1 MNKKFAVISL
11 AGALLLG
18 GAVAAGAAD
27 TNGKGS
33 TGSKKEAV
41 QDLITVEEAKKIALS
56 EAEGRV
62 ESIEL
67 ERANGKQYYD
77 IDIENGKEDFDIK
90 IHALDGEVISINKE
104 RDDDDDN
111 DDNDQSE
118 KEVNGENIISEQKA
132 VEIAEKEVNGT
143 LKEIEIDEDDGQIL
157 YEVELKTNKGEA
169 DVDID
174 AETGKILKVKLDD

>member
-1 MNKKFAVISL
+1 MNKRFTVISL
-11 AGALLLG
+11 TGALLLG

-27 TNGKGS
+27 TNQNGS
-33 TGSKKEAV
+33 AGSKKEAV

-67 ERANGKQYYD
+67 ERANGKQYYE

-90 IHALDGEVISINKE
+90 VHALDGEVISINKE
-104 RDDDDDN
+104 RNDDDDD
-111 DDNDQSE
+111 DQSG

-132 VEIAEKEVNGT
+132 IEIAEKEVNGT
-143 LKEIEIDEDDGQIL
+143 MKEIEKDEDDGQIL
-157 YEVELKTNKGEA
+157 YEVELKTSKGEA

-174 AETGKILKVKLDD
+174 AETGKVLKVELDD

>member
-27 TNGKGS
+27 KNEKGS
-33 TGSKKEAV
+33 TGSKTEAA

-67 ERANGKQYYD
+67 ERVKGKQYYEID
-77 IDIENGKEDFDIK
+77 IDNGEEDFDIK
-90 IHALDGEVISINKE
+90 INALDGNVISINKE

-111 DDNDQSE
+111 DQSE
-118 KEVNGENIISEQKA
+118 KEINGEKIISEQNA
-132 VEIAEKEVNGT
+132 IEIAEKEVNGMM
-143 LKEIEIDEDDGQIL
+143 KEIEIDEDDGQIL
-157 YEVELKTNKGEA
+157 YEVELQTNKGEA

-174 AETGKILKVKLDD
+174 AETGKVLKVDLDD

>member
-1 MNKKFAVISL
+1 MNKQFAVISL

-27 TNGKGS
+27 TNEKGS
-33 TGSKKEAV
+33 TGSKTEAE

-67 ERANGKQYYD
+67 ERAKGKQYYEID
-77 IDIENGKEDFDIK
+77 IDNGEEDFDIK
-90 IHALDGEVISINKE
+90 INALDGKVISINKE
-104 RDDDDDN
+104 RDDN
-111 DDNDQSE
+111 DDNDQAE
-118 KEVNGENIISEQKA
+118 KEINGEKIISEQNA
-132 VEIAEKEVNGT
+132 IEIAEKEVNGMM
-143 LKEIEIDEDDGQIL
+143 KEIEIDEDDGQIL
-157 YEVELKTNKGEA
+157 YEVELQTKKGEA

-174 AETGKILKVKLDD
+174 AETGKVLKVELDD

>member
-33 TGSKKEAV
+33 NGSKKEAV
-41 QDLITVEEAKKIALS
+41 QDMITVEEAKKIALS

-67 ERANGKQYYD
+67 ERANGKQYYE

-90 IHALDGEVISINKE
+90 VHALDGEVISINK
-104 RDDDDDN
+104 RNDDDDD
-111 DDNDQSE
+111 DQSE
-118 KEVNGENIISEQKA
+118 KEVNRENVISEQKA
-132 VEIAEKEVNGT
+132 IEIAEKEVNGT
-143 LKEIEIDEDDGQIL
+143 MKEIEIDEDDGQIL
-157 YEVELKTNKGEA
+157 YEVELQSNKGEA

-174 AETGKILKVKLDD
+174 AETGKVLKVELDD

>member
-11 AGALLLG
+11 AGAVLLG

-27 TNGKGS
+27 TNGQGS

-104 RDDDDDN
+104 RDDDDN
-111 DDNDQSE
+111 DDNYQSE

-132 VEIAEKEVNGT
+132 IEIAEKEVNGT
-143 LKEIEIDEDDGQIL
+143 LKEIEIDGDDGQNL
-157 YEVELKTNKGEA
+157 YEIELKTNKGEA

-174 AETGKILKVKLDD
+174 AETGKILKVELDD

>member
-33 TGSKKEAV
+33 NGSKKEAV
-41 QDLITVEEAKKIALS
+41 QDMITVEEAKKIALS

-67 ERANGKQYYD
+67 ERANGKQYYE

-90 IHALDGEVISINKE
+90 VHALDGEVISINK
-104 RDDDDDN
+104 RIDDDDD
-111 DDNDQSE
+111 DQSE
-118 KEVNGENIISEQKA
+118 KEVNRENVISEQKA
-132 VEIAEKEVNGT
+132 IEIAEKEVNGT
-143 LKEIEIDEDDGQIL
+143 MKEIEIDEDDGQIL
-157 YEVELKTNKGEA
+157 YEVELQTNKGEA

-174 AETGKILKVKLDD
+174 AETGKVLKVELDD

>member
-11 AGALLLG
+11 TGALLMG

-33 TGSKKEAV
+33 NGSKKEAA
-41 QDLITVEEAKKIALS
+41 QDMITVEEAKKIALS

-67 ERANGKQYYD
+67 ERVNGKQYYE

-90 IHALDGEVISINKE
+90 VHALDGEVISINKE
-104 RDDDDDN
+104 RNDDDDD
-111 DDNDQSE
+111 DQSE
-118 KEVNGENIISEQKA
+118 KEVNRENVISEQKA
-132 VEIAEKEVNGT
+132 IEIAEKEVNGT
-143 LKEIEIDEDDGQIL
+143 MKEIEIDEDDGQIL
-157 YEVELKTNKGEA
+157 YEVELQTNKGEA

-174 AETGKILKVKLDD
+174 AETGKVLKVELDD

>member
-11 AGALLLG
+11 AGAVLLG

-27 TNGKGS
+27 TNGIGS
-33 TGSKKEAV
+33 TGSKKEAA
-41 QDLITVEEAKKIALS
+41 QDMITVEEAKKIALS

-67 ERANGKQYYD
+67 ERANGKQYYE

-90 IHALDGEVISINKE
+90 VHALDGEVISINKE
-104 RDDDDDN
+104 RNDDDDD
-111 DDNDQSE
+111 DQSE
-118 KEVNGENIISEQKA
+118 KEGNRENVISEQKA
-132 VEIAEKEVNGT
+132 IEIAEKEVNGT
-143 LKEIEIDEDDGQIL
+143 MKEIEIDEDDGQIL
-157 YEVELKTNKGEA
+157 YEVELQTNKGEA

-174 AETGKILKVKLDD
+174 AETGKVLKVELDD

>member
-11 AGALLLG
+11 AGAVLLG

-27 TNGKGS
+27 TSGQGS

-90 IHALDGEVISINKE
+90 IHALDGEVISINKD
-104 RDDDDDN
+104 RDDDD

-132 VEIAEKEVNGT
+132 IEIAEKEVNGT
-143 LKEIEIDEDDGQIL
+143 LKEIEIDEDNEQIL

-174 AETGKILKVKLDD
+174 AETGKILKVELDD

>member
-1 MNKKFAVISL
+1 MNKKFTVISL

-27 TNGKGS
+27 TNGEGS
-33 TGSKKEAV
+33 TWSKKETG

-67 ERANGKQYYD
+67 ERANGKQYYE
-77 IDIENGKEDFDIK
+77 IDIENGREDFDIK
-90 IHALDGEVISINKE
+90 VHALDGEVISINKE
-104 RDDDDDN
+104 RNDD

-118 KEVNGENIISEQKA
+118 KEVNGENVISEQKA
-132 VEIAEKEVNGT
+132 IEIAEKEVNGT
-143 LKEIEIDEDDGQIL
+143 MKEIDIDEDNGQIL
-157 YEVELKTNKGEA
+157 YEVELQTNKGEA

-174 AETGKILKVKLDD
+174 AETGKVLKVELDD

>member
-1 MNKKFAVISL
+1 MNKQFAVILL

-18 GAVAAGAAD
+18 GAIAAGAAD
-27 TNGKGS
+27 TNEKGS
-33 TGSKKEAV
+33 TGSKTEAE

-67 ERANGKQYYD
+67 ERVKGKQYYE
-77 IDIENGKEDFDIK
+77 IDIVNGEKDFDIK
-90 IHALDGEVISINKE
+90 INALDGKVISINRE

-111 DDNDQSE
+111 DQSE
-118 KEVNGENIISEQKA
+118 IEINGEKIISEQKA
-132 VEIAEKEVNGT
+132 IEIAEKEVNGMM
-143 LKEIEIDEDDGQIL
+143 KEIEIDEDDGQIL
-157 YEVELKTNKGEA
+157 YEVELQTNKGEA

-174 AETGKILKVKLDD
+174 AETGKVLKVELDD

>member
-41 QDLITVEEAKKIALS
+41 QDMITVEEAKKIALS

-67 ERANGKQYYD
+67 ERANGNQYYE
-77 IDIENGKEDFDIK
+77 IDIEDGKEDYDIK
-90 IHALDGEVISINKE
+90 INALDGKVISINKE

-111 DDNDQSE
+111 DQSG

-132 VEIAEKEVNGT
+132 IELAEKEVNGT
-143 LKEIEIDEDDGQIL
+143 MKEIEKDEDDGQIL

-174 AETGKILKVKLDD
+174 AVTGKVLKVELDD

>member
-11 AGALLLG
+11 AGAVLLG

-33 TGSKKEAV
+33 TGSKKEAA
-41 QDLITVEEAKKIALS
+41 QDMITVEEAKKIALS

-67 ERANGKQYYD
+67 ERANGKQYYEV
-77 IDIENGKEDFDIK
+77 DIENGKEDFDIK
-90 IHALDGEVISINKE
+90 VHALDGEVISINKE
-104 RDDDDDN
+104 RNDDDDD
-111 DDNDQSE
+111 DQSE
-118 KEVNGENIISEQKA
+118 KEVNRENVISEQKA
-132 VEIAEKEVNGT
+132 IEIAEKEVNGT
-143 LKEIEIDEDDGQIL
+143 MKEIEIDEDDGQIL
-157 YEVELKTNKGEA
+157 YEVELQTNKGEA

-174 AETGKILKVKLDD
+174 AETGKVLKVELDD

>member
-27 TNGKGS
+27 KNEKGS
-33 TGSKKEAV
+33 TGSKTEAA

-67 ERANGKQYYD
+67 ERVKGKQYYEID
-77 IDIENGKEDFDIK
+77 IDNGEEDFDIK
-90 IHALDGEVISINKE
+90 INALDGKVISINKE

-111 DDNDQSE
+111 DQSE
-118 KEVNGENIISEQKA
+118 KEINGENIISEQKA
-132 VEIAEKEVNGT
+132 IEIAEKEVNGMM
-143 LKEIEIDEDDGQIL
+143 KEIEIDEDDGQIL
-157 YEVELKTNKGEA
+157 YEVELQTNKGEA

-174 AETGKILKVKLDD
+174 AETGKVVKVELDD

>member
-11 AGALLLG
+11 TGALLLG

-33 TGSKKEAV
+33 TGSKKEAA
-41 QDLITVEEAKKIALS
+41 QDMITVEEAKKIALS

-67 ERANGKQYYD
+67 ERANGKQYYE

-90 IHALDGEVISINKE
+90 VHALDGEVISINKE
-104 RDDDDDN
+104 RNDDN
-111 DDNDQSE
+111 DDDQSE
-118 KEVNGENIISEQKA
+118 KEVNRENVISEQKA
-132 VEIAEKEVNGT
+132 IEIAEKEVNGT
-143 LKEIEIDEDDGQIL
+143 MKEIEIDEDDGQIL
-157 YEVELKTNKGEA
+157 YEVELQTNKGEA

-174 AETGKILKVKLDD
+174 AETGKVLKVELDD

>member
-1 MNKKFAVISL
+1 MNKKLAVISL
-11 AGALLLG
+11 AGAVLLG

-27 TNGKGS
+27 TNGKESGD
-33 TGSKKEAV
+33 SKKDAV
-41 QDLITVEEAKKIALS
+41 QDLITIEEAKKIALT

-67 ERANGKQYYD
+67 ERASGEQYYE

-90 IHALDGEVISINKE
+90 INALDGEIISIDKD
-104 RDDDDDN
+104 RDDD

-118 KEVNGENIISEQKA
+118 KEISGENIISEQKA
-132 VEIAEKEVNGT
+132 IEIAEKEVNGT
-143 LKEIEIDEDDGQIL
+143 MKEIEKDEDDGRIL
-157 YEVELKTNKGEA
+157 YEIELKTTNGEA

-174 AETGKILKVKLDD
+174 AATGKVLKVEIDD

>member
-1 MNKKFAVISL
+1 MNKQFAVISL

-18 GAVAAGAAD
+18 GAIAAGAAD
-27 TNGKGS
+27 TNEKGS
-33 TGSKKEAV
+33 TGSKTEAE

-67 ERANGKQYYD
+67 ERVKGKQYYE
-77 IDIENGKEDFDIK
+77 IDIVNGEKDFDIK
-90 IHALDGEVISINKE
+90 INALDGKVISINKE

-111 DDNDQSE
+111 DQSE
-118 KEVNGENIISEQKA
+118 KEINGEKIISEQNA
-132 VEIAEKEVNGT
+132 IEIAEKEVNGMM
-143 LKEIEIDEDDGQIL
+143 KEIEIDEDDGQIL
-157 YEVELKTNKGEA
+157 YEVELQTNKGEA

-174 AETGKILKVKLDD
+174 AETGKVLKVELDD

>member
-1 MNKKFAVISL
+1 MNKQFAVILL

-18 GAVAAGAAD
+18 GAIAAGAAD
-27 TNGKGS
+27 TNEKGS
-33 TGSKKEAV
+33 TGSKTEAE

-67 ERANGKQYYD
+67 ERVKGKQYYE
-77 IDIENGKEDFDIK
+77 IDIVNGEKDFDIK
-90 IHALDGEVISINKE
+90 INALDGKVISINKE

-111 DDNDQSE
+111 DQSE
-118 KEVNGENIISEQKA
+118 KEINGEKIISEQKA
-132 VEIAEKEVNGT
+132 IEIAEKEVNGMM
-143 LKEIEIDEDDGQIL
+143 KEIEIDEDDGQIL
-157 YEVELKTNKGEA
+157 YEVELQTNKGEA

-174 AETGKILKVKLDD
+174 AETGKVLKVELDD

>member
-11 AGALLLG
+11 AGAVLLG

-33 TGSKKEAV
+33 TGSKIEAV

-67 ERANGKQYYD
+67 ERANGNQYYE
-77 IDIENGKEDFDIK
+77 IDIENGTEDFDIK
-90 IHALDGEVISINKE
+90 INALDGKVISFNKE
-104 RDDDDDN
+104 RD

-118 KEVNGENIISEQKA
+118 KEVYGENIISEQKA
-132 VEIAEKEVNGT
+132 IEIAEKEVNGT
-143 LKEIEIDEDDGQIL
+143 MKEIEIDEDDGQIL
-157 YEVELKTNKGEA
+157 YEVELQTKKGEA

-174 AETGKILKVKLDD
+174 AETGKVLKVELGD

>member
-11 AGALLLG
+11 TGALLLG

-33 TGSKKEAV
+33 NGSKKEAA
-41 QDLITVEEAKKIALS
+41 QDMITVEEAKKIALS

-67 ERANGKQYYD
+67 ERANGKQYYE

-90 IHALDGEVISINKE
+90 VHALDGEVISINKE
-104 RDDDDDN
+104 RNDDN
-111 DDNDQSE
+111 DDDQSE
-118 KEVNGENIISEQKA
+118 KEVNRENVISEQKA
-132 VEIAEKEVNGT
+132 IEIAEKEVNGT
-143 LKEIEIDEDDGQIL
+143 MKEIEIDEDDGQIL
-157 YEVELKTNKGEA
+157 YEVELQTNKGEA

-174 AETGKILKVKLDD
+174 AETGKVLKVELDD

>member
-11 AGALLLG
+11 AGAVLLG

-33 TGSKKEAV
+33 TGSKIEAV

-67 ERANGKQYYD
+67 ERANGNQYYE
-77 IDIENGKEDFDIK
+77 IDIENGTEDFDIK
-90 IHALDGEVISINKE
+90 INALDGKVISFNKE

-111 DDNDQSE
+111 DQSE
-118 KEVNGENIISEQKA
+118 KEVYGENIISEQKA
-132 VEIAEKEVNGT
+132 IEIAEKEVNGT
-143 LKEIEIDEDDGQIL
+143 MKEIEIDEDDGQIL
-157 YEVELKTNKGEA
+157 YEVELQTKKGEA

-174 AETGKILKVKLDD
+174 AETGKVLKVELGD

>member
-1 MNKKFAVISL
+1 MNKQFAVISL

-18 GAVAAGAAD
+18 GAIAAGAAD
-27 TNGKGS
+27 TNEKGS
-33 TGSKKEAV
+33 TGSKTEAE

-67 ERANGKQYYD
+67 ERVKGKQYYE
-77 IDIENGKEDFDIK
+77 IDIVNGEKDFDIK
-90 IHALDGEVISINKE
+90 INALDGKVISINKE

-111 DDNDQSE
+111 DQSE
-118 KEVNGENIISEQKA
+118 KEINGEKIISEQKA
-132 VEIAEKEVNGT
+132 IEIAEKEVNGMM
-143 LKEIEIDEDDGQIL
+143 KEIEIDEDDGQIL
-157 YEVELKTNKGEA
+157 YEVELQTNKGEA

-174 AETGKILKVKLDD
+174 AETGKVLKVELDD

>member
-11 AGALLLG
+11 AGAVLLG

-33 TGSKKEAV
+33 TGSKKEAA
-41 QDLITVEEAKKIALS
+41 QDMITVEEAKKIALS

-67 ERANGKQYYD
+67 ERANGKQYYE
-77 IDIENGKEDFDIK
+77 IDIENGKEDVDIK
-90 IHALDGEVISINKE
+90 VHALDGEVISINKE
-104 RDDDDDN
+104 RNDDDDD
-111 DDNDQSE
+111 DQSE
-118 KEVNGENIISEQKA
+118 KEVNRENVISEQKA
-132 VEIAEKEVNGT
+132 IEIAEKEVNGT
-143 LKEIEIDEDDGQIL
+143 MKEIEIDEDDGQIL
-157 YEVELKTNKGEA
+157 YEVELQTNKGEA

-174 AETGKILKVKLDD
+174 AETGKVLKVELDD